1 MQPIKRL
8 EEILRTYS
16 DEEHFLYA
24 ADTLKPFFTDMQES
38 AYLKLLSR
46 AVKSGLLDRVCKGV
60 YLYPRVRYDAS
71 TVLFRTARI
80 LRADKFLYLSLE
92 SVLSHYSIISQQ
104 LMNCITVMT
113 NGREGNIDCG
123 DYGHIEF
130 SHFDRSLKSISNR
143 LFYNWDLHILE
154 ALPDLALKDLI
165 SCRHPL
171 NLVDMDE
178 YQSVMEEMKSADQ

>member
-46 AVKSGLLDRVCKGV
+46 AVKSGLLERVCKGV

-80 LRADKFLYLSLE
+80 LREDRFLYLSLE

-113 NGREGNIDCG
+113 NGREGVVSCG
-123 DYGHIEF
+123 DYGLIEF
-130 SHFDRSLKSISNR
+130 THFNRLPNKISAR
-143 LFYNWDLHILE
+143 LFYNSDIGMLE
-154 ALPDLALKDLI
+154 AYPDLALRDMV
-165 SCRHPL
+165 SCRRSL
-171 NLVDMDE
+171 DLVDMEE
-178 YQSVMEEMKSADQ
+178 YEEVMGEIEDANA